1 MSEKARAAWGSKLAI
16 VVIAAVTGTT
26 LAGCRFTDD
35 KTASEAVSGE
45 PSGGGS
51 GSAPTPPPSSGV
63 NRAPT
68 IRGTPVTT
76 AKVGVPYSFQP
87 SASDPDGD
95 SLTFEIRSKP
105 DWARFSASTGRLE
118 GTPPEGSAGT
128 FTGVQIVV
136 SDGKNSASLDPF
148 SIAVVEPAVGSAELV
163 WDAPTMN
170 VDGSPLTDLAGYVI
184 RYGRSAS
191 ALDKSVRI
199 NNAGTTTYVIE
210 NLSEGTWYFSLSSL
224 NSSGAESRPTGFVTT
239 RIG

>member
-1 MSEKARAAWGSKLAI
+1 MALAVITGS
-16 VVIAAVTGTT
+16 T

-35 KTASEAVSGE
+35 ETERE
-45 PSGGGS
+45 PAAGDASGGGS
-51 GSAPTPPPSSGV
+51 GNIPTPPPTSGV

-76 AKVGVPYSFQP
+76 AKVGVPYVFQP
-87 SASDPDGD
+87 TASDPDGD
-95 SLTFEIRSKP
+95 RLTFEIRSKP
-105 DWARFSASTGRLE
+105 DWAKFSASTGRLE
-118 GTPPEGSAGT
+118 GTPADGSTGT

-136 SDGKNSASLDPF
+136 SDGKTSASLDPF

-163 WDAPTMN
+163 WEAPSLN

-191 ALDKSVRI
+191 ALDRTVRI
-199 NNAGTTTYVIE
+199 DNAGTTTYVIE
-210 NLSEGTWYFSLSSL
+210 NLTEGTWYFSLSSL

>member
-1 MSEKARAAWGSKLAI
+1 MSNRARAAWDSRLAI
-16 VVIAAVTGTT
+16 LAIAVITGST
-26 LAGCRFTDD
+26 LAGCRFTDE
-35 KTASEAVSGE
+35 KTEREAASGDS
-45 PSGGGS
+45 SGGSS
-51 GSAPTPPPSSGV
+51 GITPTPPPTSGV

-76 AKVGVPYSFQP
+76 AKVGIPYSFQP

-95 SLTFEIRSKP
+95 RLTFEIRGKP
-105 DWARFSASTGRLE
+105 DWARFSASTGKLE
-118 GTPPEGSAGT
+118 GTPPEGSTGT

-136 SDGKNSASLDPF
+136 TDGKTSTALDPF

-163 WDAPTMN
+163 WEAPTMN

-191 ALDKSVRI
+191 ALDRTVRI
-199 NNAGTTTYVIE
+199 GNAGTTTYVIE

-224 NSSGAESRPTGFVTT
+224 SSSGAESRPTGFVTT

>member
-1 MSEKARAAWGSKLAI
+1 MAI
-16 VVIAAVTGTT
+16 AVIAGST
-26 LAGCRFTDD
+26 LSACRSDD
-35 KTASEAVSGE
+35 KTDREPASGN
-45 PSGGGS
+45 PNGGGS
-51 GSAPTPPPSSGV
+51 GSTPTPTPPPAPGV

-76 AKVGVPYSFQP
+76 AKVGVPYVFQP
-87 SASDPDGD
+87 AASDPDGD
-95 SLTFEIRSKP
+95 RLTFEIRSKP
-105 DWARFSASTGRLE
+105 DWARFSAATGRLE
-118 GTPPEGSAGT
+118 GTPAEGSAGT

-136 SDGKNSASLDPF
+136 SDGKTSASLDPF
-148 SIAVVEPAVGSAELV
+148 NIAVVEPATGSAELV
-163 WDAPTMN
+163 WEAPSLN

-191 ALDKSVRI
+191 TLDRSVRI
-199 NNAGTTTYVIE
+199 DNAGTTRYLIE

>member
-1 MSEKARAAWGSKLAI
+1 MPERARAAWGSKLAI
-16 VVIAAVTGTT
+16 LAIAAVTGTT

-35 KTASEAVSGE
+35 KTARDAVSGDS
-45 PSGGGS
+45 SGGGS
-51 GSAPTPPPSSGV
+51 AASPTPPPATGV
-63 NRAPT
+63 NRAPS

-76 AKVGVPYSFQP
+76 AKVGIPYSFQP

-95 SLTFEIRSKP
+95 RLTFEIRGKP
-105 DWARFSASTGRLE
+105 DWAKFSTSTGKLE
-118 GTPPEGSAGT
+118 GTPPEGSTGT

-136 SDGKNSASLDPF
+136 TDGKSSVALDPF

-163 WDAPTMN
+163 WEAPTMN

-199 NNAGTTTYVIE
+199 DNAGTTTYVVE
-210 NLSEGTWYFSLSSL
+210 DLTEGTWYFSLSSL
-224 NSSGAESRPTGFVTT
+224 SSRGAESRPTGFVTT
-239 RIG
+239 QIG